1 MIHEEL
7 WKTLL
12 DRDPYE
18 LSKCSLADYDEEIKG
33 HRLKILGKSYLIQP
47 SEHVIQ
53 GLDKSQS
60 HPPGFHLQLSAVNYL
75 IGAKEIPLS
84 QNWVSEK
91 QFPSGPMF
99 FRGPHEMPMRKLE
112 QAFAEDVSGFSS
124 ACQSIGGKKV
134 EGGDIAFELPVF
146 PRLPVRV
153 LLWLADE
160 EFPARISFLFDRT
173 ANLHLKLDAIWSV
186 GKLIEEVLL
195 ERSGT

>member
-7 WKTLL
+7 WRILL
-12 DRDPYE
+12 DKDPYE

-33 HRLKILGKSYLIQP
+33 YRLKILGKSYLIQP
-47 SEHVIQ
+47 NEQVIQ
-53 GLDKSQS
+53 ELDKPQS
-60 HPPGFHLQLSAVNYL
+60 HLPGFHLQLSAVNYL

-84 QNWVSEK
+84 NNWVSEK

-99 FRGPHEMPMRKLE
+99 FRGPHEMPIRKLE
-112 QAFAEDVSGFSS
+112 QAFSKDADGFFS
-124 ACQSIGGKKV
+124 ACESVEGKKV
-134 EGGDIAFELPVF
+134 KGGDIAFELPVF
-146 PRLPVRV
+146 PRLPARV
-153 LLWLADE
+153 FLWLADE

-195 ERSGT
+195 EKSEI